1 MNVREMGQS
10 DLKITPIGIG
20 AWAIGGGKW
29 EFAWGAQDDTESI
42 AAIHA
47 GLERGINWIDTAA
60 AYGLGHSEEVVGR
73 AIRGLSGR
81 PYVFTK
87 CSLVWDES
95 GTISH
100 NLQAASIRREAEAS
114 LKRLGVDAI
123 DLYQI
128 HWPAWKGN
136 PESASPGSIEEA
148 VSEMAKLKAE
158 GKIRNIGVSN
168 FNAQQLARAVKVAP
182 ITSLQPPYSL
192 LATEVE
198 HSTLPFTRQRHIG
211 VIVYSPMA
219 SGLLSGAMTRER
231 IAALPDD
238 DWRKRSFNFREPA
251 LTRNLSLVETLRAI
265 GERYNV
271 TPGAVAIAWTL
282 RNPAVTGAIV
292 GVRRAQQVDG
302 VIGAAGIELDTNDL
316 LEIEQVTALQGGAGL
331 SRVAPR
337 PGKTFFWTSK
347 KRTQWWG
354 LG

>member
-1 MNVREMGQS
+1 MNLRKLGQS

-42 AAIHA
+42 VAIHA

-60 AYGLGHSEEVVGR
+60 VYGLGHSEEVVGR
-73 AIRGLSGR
+73 AVRGLSNR

-87 CSLVWDES
+87 CSLVWDDS

-100 NLQAASIRREAEAS
+100 NLRAASIRREAEAS
-114 LKRLGVDAI
+114 LKRLGLDAI

-136 PESASPGSIEEA
+136 PESASPGSVEEA
-148 VSEMAKLKAE
+148 VGELAKLKAE

-168 FNAQQLARAVKVAP
+168 FNARQMARAVMVAP
-182 ITSLQPPYSL
+182 IASLQPPYSL
-192 LATEVE
+192 LATEIE
-198 HSTLPFTRQRHIG
+198 HSTLPFAREHHIG
-211 VIVYSPMA
+211 MIVYSPMA

-231 IAALPDD
+231 IAALPED
-238 DWRKRSFNFREPA
+238 DWRKRSANFREPA
-251 LTRNLSLVETLRAI
+251 LTSNLRLVETLRTI
-265 GERYNV
+265 GKRYNT

-292 GVRRAQQVDG
+292 GIRRAQQVEG
-302 VIGAAGIELDTNDL
+302 VIGAAGIDLNSNDL
-316 LEIEQVTALQGGAGL
+316 LEIEQVMALQA
-331 SRVAPR
+331 A
-337 PGKTFFWTSK
+337 
-347 KRTQWWG
+347 
-354 LG
+354 

>member
-1 MNVREMGQS
+1 MNLRKLGRS
-10 DLKITPIGIG
+10 DLKITPIGMG
-20 AWAIGGGKW
+20 AWAIGGGQW
-29 EFAWGAQDDTESI
+29 EFAWGAQDDRESV

-47 GLERGINWIDTAA
+47 GLDRGINWIDTAA
-60 AYGLGHSEEVVGR
+60 VYGLGHSEEVVGR
-73 AIRGLSGR
+73 AVRSLNKR

-95 GTISH
+95 GTVSH

-114 LKRLGVDAI
+114 LKRLGLDAI

-128 HWPAWKGN
+128 HWPAWKDN

-148 VSEMAKLKAE
+148 VGELARLQAE

-168 FNAQQLARAVKVAP
+168 FNAQQMARAVKVAP

-198 HSTLPFTRQRHIG
+198 HSTLPFTMQHQIG

-231 IAALPDD
+231 IAALPED
-238 DWRKRSFNFREPA
+238 DWRKRSENFREPA
-251 LTRNLSLVETLRAI
+251 LTINLRLVETLRAV
-265 GERYNV
+265 GERYKV

-292 GVRRAQQVDG
+292 GVRRPEQVDG
-302 VIGAAGIELDTNDL
+302 VIGAAKIDLDSNDL
-316 LEIEQVTALQGGAGL
+316 LEIERVMALQA
-331 SRVAPR
+331 A
-337 PGKTFFWTSK
+337 
-347 KRTQWWG
+347 
-354 LG
+354 